1 MKSFN
6 YIKVQTIKLEL
17 AEFKDSHA
25 INGVGNIFNYITG
38 EMIFD
43 WIEEMNKDVSYEPR
57 QIDFYVDAELK
68 SKFWKDTQKGIQIK
82 LWEKERKDEF
92 KKRDNLGMPLSE
104 MELELYKTQRKK
116 VLLQIYKTK
125 WVEHLLNKLADN
137 NQFIEI

>member
-1 MKSFN
+1 MKNFN

-25 INGVGNIFNYITG
+25 INGNGNIFNYVTG
-38 EMIFD
+38 EMIYD

-57 QIDFYVDAELK
+57 AIDFFVDDELK
-68 SKFWKDTQKGIQIK
+68 KVLWKDTQKGFQIK
-82 LWEKERKDEF
+82 LWDKERKEYIVNAAEDVIA
-92 KKRDNLGMPLSE
+92 
-104 MELELYKTQRKK
+104 LYKEQRKK

-125 WVEHLLNKLADN
+125 WVENLLNKLADN